1 MATAAVARSK
11 RSDAASEFGAS
22 RGAGGRGKTTRLK
35 AVGGRAATEAATSP
49 APQQVQSAA
58 SYRPQDGEAYMS
70 PAQLAYFKTKLRGWR
85 DRLMASV
92 EPTRHVV
99 NDADT
104 DVGDEADSANA
115 TVQRSMDAHTQD
127 HAARVLRA
135 IDAALRRIASGD
147 YGYCEE
153 TGEEIGLPRLEAN
166 PVARLSI
173 EAQERAERA
182 SMSVAGGVVGG
193 VL

>member
-11 RSDAASEFGAS
+11 RSEAANGFGVPRS
-22 RGAGGRGKTTRLK
+22 TGGRGKTGRLK
-35 AVGGRAATEAATSP
+35 AVDGRVTPEAATAR

-70 PAQLAYFKTKLRGWR
+70 PAQLAYFKTKLHGWR

-99 NDADT
+99 NEADT

-166 PVARLSI
+166 PLARLSI
-173 EAQERAERA
+173 EAQERAERTA
-182 SMSVAGGVVGG
+182 MSVAGGVVGG